1 MAHRLFLPLARGSVF
16 VAIGADHL
24 YGEKGVLRLLQ
35 KQGYRVTRVY

>member
-1 MAHRLFLPLARGSVF
+1 VF

-35 KQGYRVTRVY
+35 KQGYRITRVY